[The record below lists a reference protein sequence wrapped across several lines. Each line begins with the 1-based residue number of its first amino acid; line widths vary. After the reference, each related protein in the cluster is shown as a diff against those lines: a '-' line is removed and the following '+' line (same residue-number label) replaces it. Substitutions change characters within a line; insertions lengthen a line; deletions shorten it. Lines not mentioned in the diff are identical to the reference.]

1 VGAVADEVDDARLPA
16 GGTASG
22 RRWGNWRASSGAAMA
37 STARLSVLGD
47 VGGHGGKVWHQGQ

>member
-22 RRWGNWRASSGAAMA
+22 RRWGNWRASSGAG
-37 STARLSVLGD
+37 GD
-47 VGGHGGKVWHQGQ
+47 GQLPPGHVRRAAAKKRKGF